1 MWAAK
6 PTTCSSRLRPI
17 TRTNRRSPASTRS
30 IRRPVK
36 FTPKRSALLFYNGTA
51 QRELGVK
58 FGTPHQWSQ
67 RIDYMANQATG
78 SYNALQIV
86 LNKRFTSGLQFLTHY
101 TWSHALGHESYQFL
115 IGPKIGR
122 GTATTT
128 AAKPS
133 SLLETMIC
141 LSAEISSSA
150 PAYPAGSTRSS
161 ADSN

>member
-1 MWAAK
+1 VGSEAYHMFE
-6 PTTCSSRLRPI
+6 SSPSYNANEQTLAGFNQINPETGQI
-17 TRTNRRSPASTRS
+17 YTKAERSP
-30 IRRPVK
+30 
-36 FTPKRSALLFYNGTA
+36 FYNGTA